1 MEAVRRVGNSRN
13 VSVTITKQKDADDDV
28 RLDFKMEDVEF
39 VHSRTG
45 EVYGELVLAVTAIN
59 PSADER
65 IRSVLAAEPGLKIRE
80 LISAITATSRA
91 ARYHP
96 VTKAAIKMA
105 VGRAVK
111 RGTVVKIDAKYSL
124 SEDAGRCHNLI
135 CCLIHLFLGG
145 LLAGFGSIDPAF
157 ALVTFLLLLFSS
169 LD

>member
-1 MEAVRRVGNSRN
+1 MVAVRFFIREVGQRIFGMGRREWTS
-13 VSVTITKQKDADDDV
+13 S
-28 RLDFKMEDVEF
+28 
-39 VHSRTG
+39 
-45 EVYGELVLAVTAIN
+45 YGSP
-59 PSADER
+59 PSPQR
-65 IRSVLAAEPGLKIRE
+65 CSHPHTPQTSVLAAEPGLKITE

-124 SEDAGRCHNLI
+124 SEDAGRCHNSI